1 MSHIDTTL
9 LEQYVSMLGPN
20 GLRESMT
27 TFNQLMPS
35 YMEELATMVAAK
47 DSSSTR
53 RQAHKMKGACRS
65 LGFVRL
71 AQAMEYIE
79 KDAWHWQGVESL
91 LMSWPDEMNQDI
103 ETATEWLNSHS
114 SEQV

>member
-27 TFNQLMPS
+27 TFNELMPS
-35 YMEELATMVAAK
+35 YLDELEIMVAAK

-91 LMSWPDEMNQDI
+91 LVSWPEEMNQD
-103 ETATEWLNSHS
+103 TKVAMEWLNANSP
-114 SEQV
+114 E

>member
-27 TFNQLMPS
+27 TFNELMPS
-35 YMEELATMVAAK
+35 YIAELETLVAVK

-71 AQAMEYIE
+71 AKAMEYIE
-79 KDAWHWQGVESL
+79 KDAWHWQGVETL
-91 LMSWPDEMNQDI
+91 LASWPSEMNQDI
-103 ETATEWLNSHS
+103 KTASAWLDMNSP
-114 SEQV
+114 EQG